1 MFQMSEDVTD
11 LQRKILALIFNDTH
25 RPAAI
30 TRNLRKKNV
39 ECDQNQVVQALNDL
53 EQRDLVERSGSKSW
67 TAKDAAEDYIE

>member
-1 MFQMSEDVTD
+1 MSEDVTD